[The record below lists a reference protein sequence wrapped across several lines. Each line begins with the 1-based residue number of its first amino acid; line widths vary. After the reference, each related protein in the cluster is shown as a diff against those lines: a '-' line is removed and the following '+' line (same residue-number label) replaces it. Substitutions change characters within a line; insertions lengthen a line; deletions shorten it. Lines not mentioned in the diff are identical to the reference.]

1 VHSAAALR
9 LGYVRAV
16 GPVDLRRRAP
26 GAKAPVLILG
36 FNAGLEDLL
45 HPRRQRQGQRQR
57 QRLALRAFVVPTLRQ
72 AQGRLLRKR
81 REGWGTR
88 FVSCGGE
95 VKVPVPRLFKERRDK
110 DGPPGIDPP
119 FAKLIRG
126 GWFAKVFFMSDRV
139 MSESAMSESTEQIR
153 ELLDSVYRVDS
164 GRILATLIR
173 LLGDFDLAE
182 EAMHEAFAAAL
193 SLWPKSGVPGN
204 PRPWLIST
212 ARFKAIDTLRRRAR
226 FDASQDEF
234 VRYFEAQSISAERS
248 NKNEEHGLED
258 DYLEDDRLRLIFT
271 CCHPSL
277 APDARVALTLRE
289 VCGLTTEEIAKAFL
303 ITPRTLAQRVVR
315 AKAKIR
321 ETPIRYEVPTPGEL
335 PERLGAVLQVIY
347 LVFNEGYSAAAGAE
361 VTRAELTGEAIRLG
375 RLLVELHLTELGPEP
390 EVIGLLS
397 LMLLQES
404 RRAARNSPTG
414 ELILLENQDRAL
426 WNREQIAE
434 GVALLEKALQYR
446 QKSRRFGSYTL
457 QAAIAAVHAEAES
470 VARTDWRQIVAL
482 YDRLLQVQ
490 PSPVVQL
497 NRAVAIAMRDGPE
510 AGLTNIDAVLEHGEL
525 ANYYLAHSARADMCR
540 RLGRTAEARASYEK
554 ALALTQQEPER
565 QFLQERIR
573 QLK

>member
-1 VHSAAALR
+1 
-9 LGYVRAV
+9 
-16 GPVDLRRRAP
+16 
-26 GAKAPVLILG
+26 
-36 FNAGLEDLL
+36 
-45 HPRRQRQGQRQR
+45 
-57 QRLALRAFVVPTLRQ
+57 
-72 AQGRLLRKR
+72 
-81 REGWGTR
+81 
-88 FVSCGGE
+88 
-95 VKVPVPRLFKERRDK
+95 
-110 DGPPGIDPP
+110 
-119 FAKLIRG
+119 
-126 GWFAKVFFMSDRV
+126 MSERV
-139 MSESAMSESTEQIR
+139 MSERVMSERVVSERSPDQIR
-153 ELLDSVYRVDS
+153 ELLDSLYRVDS

-226 FDASQDEF
+226 FDASQDELA
-234 VRYFEAQSISAERS
+234 RYLEEQWSAAEWS
-248 NKNEEHGLED
+248 NKNEEDRLEELG
-258 DYLEDDRLRLIFT
+258 LEDDRLRLIFV

-277 APDARVALTLRE
+277 APEARVALTLRE

-303 ITPRTLAQRVVR
+303 TTPRTLAQRIVR

-321 ETPIRYEVPTPGEL
+321 ETRIPYEVPSPQEL

-361 VTRAELTGEAIRLG
+361 VTRSELTGEAIRVG
-375 RLLVELHLTELGPEP
+375 RLLMELRPEP
-390 EVIGLLS
+390 EVIGLLA

-404 RRAARNSPTG
+404 RRAARTSSTG

-434 GVALLEKALQYR
+434 GVALLEEALKYGQN
-446 QKSRRFGSYTL
+446 SRRFGSYTL
-457 QAAIAAVHAEAES
+457 QAAIAAVHAGAES
-470 VARTDWRQIVAL
+470 VAVTDWRQIVAL
-482 YDRLLQVQ
+482 YDRLMRVQ
-490 PSPVVQL
+490 PSPVVHL

-510 AGLTNIDAVLEHGEL
+510 AGLAHIDAVLADGEL
-525 ANYYLAHSARADMCR
+525 ANYYLAHSARADMYR

-565 QFLQERIR
+565 QFLARRLEE
-573 QLK
+573 LK

>member
-1 VHSAAALR
+1 MSRMQDTVHGFGLKR
-9 LGYVRAV
+9 TLDQVRSTILYTIDSF
-16 GPVDLRRRAP
+16 GPARCMFASHMP
-26 GAKAPVLILG
+26 
-36 FNAGLEDLL
+36 
-45 HPRRQRQGQRQR
+45 
-57 QRLALRAFVVPTLRQ
+57 
-72 AQGRLLRKR
+72 
-81 REGWGTR
+81 
-88 FVSCGGE
+88 
-95 VKVPVPRLFKERRDK
+95 
-110 DGPPGIDPP
+110 IDPP
-119 FAKLIRG
+119 FAKLIQDSR
-126 GWFAKVFFMSDRV
+126 FANVVV
-139 MSESAMSESTEQIR
+139 MPERSTEQIR
-153 ELLDSVYRVDS
+153 ELLDSLYRVDS
-164 GRILATLIR
+164 RRILATLIR

-182 EAMHEAFAAAL
+182 EALHEAFAAAL
-193 SLWPKSGVPGN
+193 SVWPTSGVPDN

-226 FDASQDEF
+226 FDASQDEL
-234 VRYFEAQSISAERS
+234 VRYLEAQSSSAESS
-248 NKNEEHGLED
+248 ND
-258 DYLEDDRLRLIFT
+258 DDSLKDSLEDDRLRLIFT

-277 APDARVALTLRE
+277 PPEARVALTLRE

-303 ITPRTLAQRVVR
+303 IAPSSLAQRIVR

-321 ETPIRYEVPTPGEL
+321 DTPIRYEVPSPQEL

-375 RLLVELHLTELGPEP
+375 RLLAELQPEPEAEP
-390 EVIGLLS
+390 EVIGLLA

-404 RRAARNSPTG
+404 RHAARKSPTG
-414 ELILLENQDRAL
+414 ELILLENQDRSL

-434 GVALLEKALQYR
+434 GVALLEKAL
-446 QKSRRFGSYTL
+446 KSRLFGPYTL

-470 VARTDWRQIVAL
+470 VAATDWQQIVAL
-482 YDRLLQVQ
+482 YDRLAQIQ

-510 AGLTNIDAVLEHGEL
+510 AGLAHIDAVLEHGEL
-525 ANYYLAHSARADMCR
+525 ANYYLAHSARADLCR
-540 RLGRTAEARASYEK
+540 RLGRTAEARSSYEK